1 MMYVYK
7 VDLMVYLVI
16 LDITRID
23 NIRKFLFPMK
33 LWLFSSKKYT
43 QILHVK
49 SEVHSAIGS
58 WFPFKRIFLG

>member
-1 MMYVYK
+1 MIYIYK

-33 LWLFSSKKYT
+33 LRLFSSKKIHT
-43 QILHVK
+43 VLHVK
-49 SEVHSAIGS
+49 SKVHSAIGS
-58 WFPFKRIFLG
+58 